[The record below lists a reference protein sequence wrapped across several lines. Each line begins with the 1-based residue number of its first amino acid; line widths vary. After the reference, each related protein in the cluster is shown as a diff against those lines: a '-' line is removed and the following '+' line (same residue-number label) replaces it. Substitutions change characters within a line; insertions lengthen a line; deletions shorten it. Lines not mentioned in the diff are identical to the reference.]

1 MEKKRFIEAGKIVN
15 THGIRGEV
23 KIQPWCDSPEFLC
36 SFDRLFINE
45 TPIKVLSSYVHKN
58 CVIAQLEG
66 VSAVGTAMALKNS
79 IVCIERDEVKL
90 QEGEYFIADAIG
102 LPVFDEES
110 GEQLGILKDVLEYPA
125 SNVFVISGTP
135 ERLIPAVPEFV
146 KKVDIENGR
155 IFVRLIE
162 GM

>member
-1 MEKKRFIEAGKIVN
+1 MENKKFIEAGKIVN
-15 THGIRGEV
+15 THGLRGEV
-23 KIQPWCDSPEFLC
+23 KIQSWCDSAEFLC
-36 SFDRLFINE
+36 SFERLYINE

-66 VSAVGTAMALKNS
+66 VTAVGTAIALKNS

-90 QEGEYFIADAIG
+90 EEGEYFIADAIG

-110 GEQLGILKDVLEYPA
+110 GEQLGVLKDVLEYPA
-125 SNVFVISGTP
+125 SNIFVVSGST

-146 KKVDIENGR
+146 KKVDIENGK
-155 IFVRLIE
+155 IYIRLIE